1 MLAHARDQHDA
12 AAARIAPWMVFTH
25 CLVTGG
31 RIFLV
36 ARFADGLGNGVA
48 PLYHVVSSRLGDGHN
63 AI

>member
-1 MLAHARDQHDA
+1 MY
-12 AAARIAPWMVFTH
+12 I
-25 CLVTGG
+25 G
-31 RIFLV
+31 RVGIGYSVVGSLHVVRVKFLV